1 MTNSQSD
8 QSKSEGKADSTKR
21 DFSPNL
27 LARKKAAQAAAANE
41 AANRDKARVD
51 VLTPPR

>member
-1 MTNSQSD
+1 MTNSHSD
-8 QSKSEGKADSTKR
+8 QSKDEGKADSTKR

-27 LARKKAAQAAAANE
+27 LARKKAAQAAASHD
-41 AANRDKARVD
+41 AAHRDKARVD